1 MIPRNLA
8 LAIAVLLLALLG
20 MGLYG
25 LHLRQRA
32 LEMQQQTR
40 DARPIAPP
48 VSGKPENITFFDP
61 IDDQGALVKKNLS
74 AQLPS
79 EPSLRAREIVRL
91 VLEAWQKKDSQH
103 IVSASADINEV
114 FLLDSGKTAIVDMNG
129 AFADQHRSGIMVEE
143 LSLASLSK
151 TLGANMPG
159 LTQVKFIVDGHQ
171 RETLAGHADLTDF
184 YSTNLDWPTE
194 SQ

>member
-25 LHLRQRA
+25 LRLRSRA

-48 VSGKPENITFFDP
+48 VSGKTENLAFFDP
-61 IDDQGALVKKNLS
+61 VDDRGALVKKNFS

-91 VLEAWQKKDSQH
+91 VLEAWQRKDSQH
-103 IVSASADINEV
+103 TISASADINEV
-114 FLLDSGKTAIVDMNG
+114 FLLDSGKTAIVDMNA

-143 LSLASLSK
+143 LSLASLTR

-159 LTQVKFIVDGHQ
+159 LMQVKFIIDGHQ

-194 SQ
+194 

>member
-8 LAIAVLLLALLG
+8 VAIAVLLLALLG

-25 LHLRQRA
+25 LHLRSRA
-32 LEMQQQTR
+32 LEMQQQTH

-48 VSGKPENITFFDP
+48 VSGKTENLTLFDP
-61 IDDQGALVKKNLS
+61 YDDRGALVRKNLS

-91 VLEAWQKKDSQH
+91 VLESWQKKGSPH
-103 IVSASADINEV
+103 TISASADINEV
-114 FLLDSGKTAIVDMNG
+114 FLLDNGKTAIVDLNG

-143 LSLASLSK
+143 LSLASLTR

-184 YSTNLDWPTE
+184 YNTNLDWPTE
-194 SQ
+194 

>member
-8 LAIAVLLLALLG
+8 IAIVILLLALLG

-25 LHLRQRA
+25 WQLRRRA
-32 LEMQQQTR
+32 LEMQQQVH

-48 VSGKPENITFFDP
+48 VSGKAETITFFDP
-61 IDDQGALVKKNLS
+61 NDDRGALVRKNLN

-91 VLEAWQKKDSQH
+91 VLEAWQKNDSQH
-103 IVSASADINEV
+103 TISASADINEV
-114 FLLDSGKTAIVDMNG
+114 FLLDSGMTAIVDMNA

-143 LSLASLSK
+143 LSLASLTR

-184 YSTNLDWPTE
+184 YSTSLDWPT
-194 SQ
+194 Q